1 MMSGVEVMMR
11 LGYALALSA
20 PLLLHPC
27 VSTAAAGSAVE
38 RARACVNQSD
48 DAQRLAC
55 YDAALGVG
63 SVSDSPAGANGV
75 NPPVVQ
81 NSPASPAPSPAT
93 ADPTATESFGYVGD
107 IARDKVDREA
117 AAAPKLKMLQAR
129 ITAIERLPLGEFV
142 VTLDNGQVWRQ
153 KAKQSIGPLHVGD
166 QVTIRAGALGSFR
179 LSGSSNRSTLVQRVK

>member
-1 MMSGVEVMMR
+1 MMR
-11 LGYALALSA
+11 FGSALALLA

-27 VSTAAAGSAVE
+27 VSSAAEGDALE
-38 RARACVNQSD
+38 RAQACVNQSD

-55 YDAALGVG
+55 YDAALRVG
-63 SVSDSPAGANGV
+63 SETDTSTAAKKAM
-75 NPPVVQ
+75 PPVAQ
-81 NSPASPAPSPAT
+81 NAPAPPASSPT
-93 ADPTATESFGYVGD
+93 TENPTAIEDFGYSGD
-107 IARDKVDREA
+107 IAREKVDREA

-153 KAKQSIGPLHVGD
+153 KAKESIGPLHVGD

>member
-1 MMSGVEVMMR
+1 MR
-11 LGYALALSA
+11 FGYAFALLA
-20 PLLLHPC
+20 PLLHPG
-27 VSTAAAGSAVE
+27 VSVGAESSALE
-38 RARACVNQSD
+38 RAQACVNQSD

-63 SVSDSPAGANGV
+63 ADSDSSAGANGA
-75 NPPVVQ
+75 NPSVAQSAPGT
-81 NSPASPAPSPAT
+81 PAPSPT
-93 ADPTATESFGYVGD
+93 MENPTATESFGYYGD
-107 IARDKVDREA
+107 IAREKVDREA

-153 KAKQSIGPLHVGD
+153 KAKESIGPLHVGD

>member
-1 MMSGVEVMMR
+1 MMR
-11 LGYALALSA
+11 LAYALVTLA
-20 PLLLHPC
+20 PLLHPG
-27 VSTAAAGSAVE
+27 VSIAAEPSALE
-38 RARACVNQSD
+38 RAQACVNQSD

-63 SVSDSPAGANGV
+63 SDTDSSAATNDAIS
-75 NPPVVQ
+75 PVPQ
-81 NSPASPAPSPAT
+81 KAAASPAPSPT
-93 ADPTATESFGYVGD
+93 TQDPTATESFGYYGD
-107 IARDKVDREA
+107 IAREKVDREA

-153 KAKQSIGPLHVGD
+153 KAKESIGPLHVGD

>member
-1 MMSGVEVMMR
+1 MMR
-11 LGYALALSA
+11 LAYALALSA

-27 VSTAAAGSAVE
+27 GSIAAGGSVLE
-38 RARACVNQSD
+38 RAQACVNQAD

-63 SVSDSPAGANGV
+63 ADSDSRAGANGA
-75 NPPVVQ
+75 NTPVAQHAPV
-81 NSPASPAPSPAT
+81 APAPSPT
-93 ADPTATESFGYVGD
+93 TENPTATENFGYHGD
-107 IARDKVDREA
+107 IAREKVDREA

-153 KAKQSIGPLHVGD
+153 KAKESIGPLHVGD
-166 QVTIRAGALGSFR
+166 EVTIRAGALGSFR